1 MYGKATQLN
10 NHRNHIKRG
19 VNSYELSELFLH
31 DSRSHDFGQDV
42 TITII
47 EQIKQSK
54 LEKDFGKVS

>member
-47 EQIKQSK
+47 EQIKQSNMK
-54 LEKDFGKVS
+54 IEWKK